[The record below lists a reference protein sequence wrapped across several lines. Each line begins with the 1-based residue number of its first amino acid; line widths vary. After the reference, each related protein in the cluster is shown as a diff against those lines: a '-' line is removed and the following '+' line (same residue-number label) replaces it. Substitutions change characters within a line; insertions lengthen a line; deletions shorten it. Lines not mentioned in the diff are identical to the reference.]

1 MSLSANRIHF
11 AGTCFRRSIPRNE
24 SGGQRR
30 SSRRAHQSLSA
41 QSAVLI
47 LPVGT
52 AQERLC
58 PPYRI
63 RLASCINAAGDQ
75 DQIKPWG
82 ARQMTGNIDLLDAE
96 LKVAQTECDDIDT
109 AIAQIA
115 ADDADAKA
123 KFIELS
129 ERRKIAGERL
139 SRISTALTE
148 ARSGSA

>member
-1 MSLSANRIHF
+1 MPGTAEAAVLYNPGG
-11 AGTCFRRSIPRNE
+11 AGVLFRR
-24 SGGQRR
+24 RR
-30 SSRRAHQSLSA
+30 GSVS
-41 QSAVLI
+41 
-47 LPVGT
+47 
-52 AQERLC
+52 
-58 PPYRI
+58 
-63 RLASCINAAGDQ
+63 DQ
-75 DQIKPWG
+75 TMG

-115 ADDADAKA
+115 TDEADAKA

-148 ARSGSA
+148 ARAGSA

>member
-1 MSLSANRIHF
+1 M
-11 AGTCFRRSIPRNE
+11 GT
-24 SGGQRR
+24 
-30 SSRRAHQSLSA
+30 
-41 QSAVLI
+41 
-47 LPVGT
+47 
-52 AQERLC
+52 
-58 PPYRI
+58 
-63 RLASCINAAGDQ
+63 
-75 DQIKPWG
+75 
-82 ARQMTGNIDLLDAE
+82 RQMTGNIDLLDAE
-96 LKVAQTECDDIDT
+96 LKVAQTECDDIDA

>member
-1 MSLSANRIHF
+1 M
-11 AGTCFRRSIPRNE
+11 
-24 SGGQRR
+24 
-30 SSRRAHQSLSA
+30 
-41 QSAVLI
+41 
-47 LPVGT
+47 
-52 AQERLC
+52 
-58 PPYRI
+58 
-63 RLASCINAAGDQ
+63 
-75 DQIKPWG
+75 G

-129 ERRKIAGERL
+129 ERRKIAGERM

>member
-1 MSLSANRIHF
+1 MAATLL
-11 AGTCFRRSIPRNE
+11 RRGSREPGPRNADAPLLK
-24 SGGQRR
+24 SPTSNLSNG
-30 SSRRAHQSLSA
+30 RAK
-41 QSAVLI
+41 
-47 LPVGT
+47 
-52 AQERLC
+52 C
-58 PPYRI
+58 PPGAEAVVIHTPDGAGVLYR
-63 RLASCINAAGDQ
+63 RRRGSGSDQ
-75 DQIKPWG
+75 TMG
-82 ARQMTGNIDLLDAE
+82 ARQMTGNIDLLHAE